1 MKEKREVFM
10 RVLVVAPGAKPE
22 EREIDGSLESMQ
34 TIVGGTIQAI
44 YPFEDFVALICN
56 DAAKLTFLP
65 MNRMLWEIND
75 VVCGT
80 FILCRALPGEDSFC
94 SLTDE
99 ELNLYK
105 QRFKKTERFMRIGN
119 TIVVMP
125 EPSQK

>member
-1 MKEKREVFM
+1 M

-34 TIVGGTIQAI
+34 AIVGGTIQAI

-75 VVCGT
+75 VVCGA
-80 FILCRALPGEDSFC
+80 FLLCRALPNDENFS
-94 SLTDE
+94 SLSDE
-99 ELNLYK
+99 ELAQYK
-105 QRFKKTERFMRIGN
+105 QRFDKAEQFMRIGSAL
-119 TIVVMP
+119 VVIK
-125 EPSQK
+125 ER